1 MTSRTV
7 RIGALA
13 ILLEACEQ
21 HSHEPSLQPVHMVA
35 DLPADSDLRACLRS
49 HLAASSGYHGSGDLV
64 LTPIE
69 NWTTEVARLPL
80 FDAGFPSMA
89 HDTADNATCRRQIAA
104 AIEDLNGADA
114 KVWRLGVSDSTGAM
128 LTPTG
133 GLHTYLVFESGA
145 GRLFVDLDW
154 DS

>member
-1 MTSRTV
+1 MSRTV

-13 ILLEACEQ
+13 LLLEACDQ
-21 HSHEPSLQPVHMVA
+21 HSHETSLQPIHMVA
-35 DLPADSDLRACLRS
+35 DLPADADLHACLRNY
-49 HLAASSGYHGSGDLV
+49 LAASSGYHGSGDLV

-69 NWTTEVARLPL
+69 DWITEVAKLPL
-80 FDAGFPSMA
+80 FDAGFPA
-89 HDTADNATCRRQIAA
+89 AVDTDEDAARRRTIVA
-104 AIEDLNGADA
+104 AINDLNGADA
-114 KVWRLGVSDSTGAM
+114 KVWRLGASDSTGAM

>member
-1 MTSRTV
+1 
-7 RIGALA
+7 
-13 ILLEACEQ
+13 
-21 HSHEPSLQPVHMVA
+21 MVA
-35 DLPADSDLRACLRS
+35 DLPADADLRACLRS
-49 HLAASSGYHGSGDLV
+49 YLATSSGYHGSGNLV
-64 LTPIE
+64 LTLIE
-69 NWTTEVARLPL
+69 DWTTEVARLPL

-89 HDTADNATCRRQIAA
+89 DDTADNAMYRRQIAA
-104 AIEDLNGADA
+104 AIDDLNGADA
-114 KVWRLGVSDSTGAM
+114 KVWRLGASDSTGAM